1 MQKSWVSAEEESATT
16 GGMKTPAQSSSV
28 ILPSTPPLYIHLT
41 SLLISRI
48 CNLNIVFLLL
58 S

>member
-28 ILPSTPPLYIHLT
+28 ILPSTPPPPPLYIHLT
-41 SLLISRI
+41 SLLI